1 MAIGKLVG
9 ATKKDEDIA
18 MSMEDIKARAEV
30 AVMTTM
36 AKAQGQEVSEDDT
49 EELIRRHAK
58 MAADRDAAGQNFAGA
73 RAGASA
79 PKESL

>member
-49 EELIRRHAK
+49 EELIRQHAK

-73 RAGASA
+73 GASA